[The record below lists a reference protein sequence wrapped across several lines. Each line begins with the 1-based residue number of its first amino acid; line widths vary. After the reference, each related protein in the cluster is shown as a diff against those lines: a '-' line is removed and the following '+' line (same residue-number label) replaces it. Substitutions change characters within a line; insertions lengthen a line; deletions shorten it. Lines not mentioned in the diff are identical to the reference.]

1 MQALVFAAGLGTRLK
16 PLTDTLPKA
25 LVNVTDSR
33 TGESRPMIDWLLPKL
48 YAQGFDRIVI
58 NVHHFAPMLVDHV
71 ERYLD
76 AHPDWNLQVTFS
88 DESAQLLNTGGGIK
102 KAARLMDPSLPFL
115 VHNVDI
121 VSNLDLQ
128 AFYRAHRPSSLAT
141 LLVSERKTARY
152 FLFDAQNRLVGWTN
166 LETGQVRS
174 PYPNLD
180 LSRCQK
186 KAFAGTHVI
195 SPAIVQAMEN
205 WPDVFSIVDFYLETA
220 ARAEI
225 VGVEVEGLQIKDM
238 GKINELSF

>member
-1 MQALVFAAGLGTRLK
+1 M
-16 PLTDTLPKA
+16 
-25 LVNVTDSR
+25 
-33 TGESRPMIDWLLPKL
+33 
-48 YAQGFDRIVI
+48 
-58 NVHHFAPMLVDHV
+58 
-71 ERYLD
+71 
-76 AHPDWNLQVTFS
+76 
-88 DESAQLLNTGGGIK
+88 
-102 KAARLMDPSLPFL
+102 
-115 VHNVDI
+115 HNVDI

-186 KAFAGTHVI
+186 KAFAGTPVI

-205 WPDVFSIVDFYLETA
+205 WPDVFPIVDFYLETA

-238 GKINELSF
+238 GKINELRF